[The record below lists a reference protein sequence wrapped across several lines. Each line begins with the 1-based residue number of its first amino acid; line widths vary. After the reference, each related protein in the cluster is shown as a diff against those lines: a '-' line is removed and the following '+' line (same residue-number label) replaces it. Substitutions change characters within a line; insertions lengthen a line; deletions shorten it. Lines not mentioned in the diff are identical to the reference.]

1 VSDPA
6 LQSEETR
13 FFVVGTTRSG
23 TTVLGLMLGHH
34 PEIAFPGEF
43 EFFVDYLSADGFHT
57 PREQF
62 YDRLSMDRHFRTHRL
77 SIDRSLD
84 YPALARSFIAQ
95 MKAGAAGASKRLV
108 GVAVHRHFDRLL
120 ELFPRARFLHIV
132 RDPRDVGPSWIE
144 RGWAGNLYTASRSW
158 GEVEALW
165 DHVSTRIAPERRH
178 EIRFEELITRP
189 HDVLGR
195 ACSFLGV
202 PFADAMLEYHRDT
215 SYEPLDPRQAGKW
228 RERLTQAELRLA
240 EAPIADLLERRGYP
254 RAVDPPRTVGA
265 LRARCLELDDWWSR
279 LRTRVRL
286 FGLRV
291 WIADQAAKVLR
302 IESWR
307 RSLELRRQE
316 RIKQLLK

>member
-1 VSDPA
+1 
-6 LQSEETR
+6 
-13 FFVVGTTRSG
+13 
-23 TTVLGLMLGHH
+23 
-34 PEIAFPGEF
+34 
-43 EFFVDYLSADGFHT
+43 
-57 PREQF
+57 
-62 YDRLSMDRHFRTHRL
+62 
-77 SIDRSLD
+77 
-84 YPALARSFIAQ
+84 
-95 MKAGAAGASKRLV
+95 
-108 GVAVHRHFDRLL
+108 
-120 ELFPRARFLHIV
+120 
-132 RDPRDVGPSWIE
+132 
-144 RGWAGNLYTASRSW
+144 
-158 GEVEALW
+158 
-165 DHVSTRIAPERRH
+165 
-178 EIRFEELITRP
+178 
-189 HDVLGR
+189 VLGR